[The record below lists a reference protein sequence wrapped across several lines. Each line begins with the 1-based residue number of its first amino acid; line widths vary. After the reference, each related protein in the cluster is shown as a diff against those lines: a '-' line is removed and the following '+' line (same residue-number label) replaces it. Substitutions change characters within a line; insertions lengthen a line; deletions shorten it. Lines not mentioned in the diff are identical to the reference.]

1 MKVAIA
7 GLGSLGKRWSEVL
20 SRIPTVHFA
29 AFIDPLIGR
38 PETFP
43 WLADYPSVPKV
54 QAIEGLGGIDVDA
67 VVVTA
72 FSPAHAEAVR
82 EAIKS
87 GLHVLVEKPFTT
99 TIPEAKELVA
109 LAEQEKLTLMVSQNY
124 RFFPG
129 PQTLRTFVRS
139 GELGSVKA
147 VVGQFWCDW
156 PGKPYQHQ
164 MLHPM
169 GLEMAV
175 HHFDLARAIFDANP
189 VSGWV
194 QEWNSERSPYRMGSA
209 LEAHFTMANAHGEFP
224 FLYSG
229 SLVTQGTMTPWG
241 GLWRFEF
248 DRGTIIADVVNG
260 AYGLFRASGN
270 QYQMLSAFADDSMA
284 FDKSFN
290 HFHESIMNHDRPWPS
305 GADNLNTLSMVLD
318 FIVSKPETI
327 DAKDRSERGE
337 LSDLE

>member
-1 MKVAIA
+1 MKIAIA
-7 GLGSLGKRWSEVL
+7 GLGSLGKRWAEVL
-20 SRIPTVHFA
+20 SRVATAEFA
-29 AFIDPLIGR
+29 AFIDPLLGR

-43 WLADYPSVPKV
+43 WLAEYPSVPKV
-54 QAIEGLGGIDVDA
+54 RRIEGLGGVEVDA
-67 VVVTA
+67 VLVTA
-72 FSPAHAEAVR
+72 FSPAHADAVR
-82 EAIKS
+82 DALKS
-87 GLHVLVEKPFTT
+87 RLHVLVEKPFTT

-109 LAEQEKLTLMVSQNY
+109 LADQEKLTLMVSQNY

-129 PQTLRTFVRS
+129 PQTLRKIVRS
-139 GELGSVKA
+139 GELGAVKA

-156 PGKPYQHQ
+156 PGKPYQHE

-175 HHFDLARAIFDANP
+175 HHFDLVRAIFDANP
-189 VSGWV
+189 LSGWV
-194 QEWNSERSPYRMGSA
+194 QEWNPKRSPYRTGGA
-209 LEAHFTMANAHGEFP
+209 LEAHFTMANAHAQFP

-248 DRGTIIADVVNG
+248 DRGTIIANVVDG
-260 AYGLFRASGN
+260 TYGLFRANGN
-270 QYQMLSAFADDSMA
+270 QYHLISAFADESMA

-290 HFHESIMNHDRPWPS
+290 HFHESVMSHESPWSS

-318 FIVSKPETI
+318 FIVSKPETT
-327 DAKDRSERGE
+327 DAEDRSARE
-337 LSDLE
+337 